1 MADRDGFARL
11 LHAEWTKFRTVRG
24 WVIAMAAAALLTALI
39 GIWAA
44 VGGECGGLVL
54 PGGQAFA
61 RGCPAPP
68 LGPGGEA
75 VTDSVYF
82 VGQPLRGDASLTVR
96 VTALAGGDDPPGP
109 PRGGMAGGNASD
121 SPSGPFT
128 TGLQPWAKAGIMV
141 RASLRPG
148 SAYAAMLVTGAHGA
162 RMQDDYTGDVAGL
175 PGAVSAAS
183 PRWLRLTRSGDTLAG
198 YDSADGTHWTR
209 VGAVRLAGLPATVQA
224 GLFVASPDA
233 VTAED
238 NSPTMATAVFDHV
251 SLSGSGRSAALR
263 GGQTGVDAGHPAL
276 TGGFRQAGGQFTVR
290 GAGDAAPAV
299 INSAGLGRPADHGLT
314 GAFAGL
320 IVVIVVGTMF
330 VTAEYRRGLIRV
342 TLAASPRR
350 GQVLAAKA
358 IVVGSVTF
366 TVALP
371 GAAVAVLL
379 GERLMRGNGM
389 HVFPAGALSLVRVVA
404 GTAALLAVAAVLA
417 LALGAILRHG
427 AGPVTAVIAAM
438 VLPYFFAS
446 PLALLPAGAAD
457 WLLRVTPAAG
467 FAVEQILPQYPQVS
481 TAYTAQYG
489 YYPLPPW
496 AGFGVLCAWTAAA
509 LAAAWF
515 LLRRR
520 DA

>member
-96 VTALAGGDDPPGP
+96 VTALAGGNP
-109 PRGGMAGGNASD
+109 SD
-121 SPSGPFT
+121 SPSGLFT

-238 NSPTMATAVFDHV
+238 NSPTMATAVYDHV
-251 SLSGSGRSAALR
+251 SLSGSGPSAALR
-263 GGQTGVDAGHPAL
+263 GGQTGVGAGHPAL

-330 VTAEYRRGLIRV
+330 AVTGEYGTGMIRS
-342 TLAASPRR
+342 TLAAVPCRTA
-350 GQVLAAKA
+350 VLAAKA
-358 IVVGSVTF
+358 AVVSC
-366 TVALP
+366 
-371 GAAVAVLL
+371 
-379 GERLMRGNGM
+379 
-389 HVFPAGALSLVRVVA
+389 PAPPSRCCS
-404 GTAALLAVAAVLA
+404 
-417 LALGAILRHG
+417 
-427 AGPVTAVIAAM
+427 
-438 VLPYFFAS
+438 AS
-446 PLALLPAGAAD
+446 A
-457 WLLRVTPAAG
+457 
-467 FAVEQILPQYPQVS
+467 
-481 TAYTAQYG
+481 
-489 YYPLPPW
+489 
-496 AGFGVLCAWTAAA
+496 
-509 LAAAWF
+509 
-515 LLRRR
+515 
-520 DA
+520 

>member
-44 VGGECGGLVL
+44 VGGECGSLVL
-54 PGGQAFA
+54 PGGQASA
-61 RGCPAPP
+61 QGCPAPP

-96 VTALAGGDDPPGP
+96 LTALAGGNP
-109 PRGGMAGGNASD
+109 SD
-121 SPSGPFT
+121 NLSGPFT
-128 TGLQPWAKAGIMV
+128 TGLQPWAKAGILV

-148 SAYAAMLVTGAHGA
+148 SAYAAMLLTGVHGA

-209 VGAVRLAGLPATVQA
+209 VGAVRLAGLPVTVQA

-251 SLSGSGRSAALR
+251 SLSGSGPPAAFR
-263 GGQTGVDAGHPAL
+263 GGQTGVGAGHPAL

-290 GAGDAAPAV
+290 GAGDIAPAV

-330 VTAEYRRGLIRV
+330 MTAEYRRGLIRV
-342 TLAASPRR
+342 TLAASPWR

-358 IVVGSVTF
+358 MVVGSVTF
-366 TVALP
+366 AAALP
-371 GAAVAVLL
+371 GAAAAVLL

-389 HVFPAGALSLVRVVA
+389 YVFPAGALSLVRVVA